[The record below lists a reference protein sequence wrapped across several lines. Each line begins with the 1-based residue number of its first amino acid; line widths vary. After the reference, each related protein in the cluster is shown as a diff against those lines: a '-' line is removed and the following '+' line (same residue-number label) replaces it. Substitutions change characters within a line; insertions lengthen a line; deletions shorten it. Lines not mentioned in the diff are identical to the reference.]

1 MTSIY
6 LLVTNPAV
14 IGSIAVV
21 RGGIHYGLLYIIL
34 IYKVIPLFL
43 SDYDISWLL
52 KYGLIRKDK
61 SGCSALLT
69 RTVANTQRQIGMFT
83 FVNKNSS
90 KYAKANRNVQLC

>member
-43 SDYDISWLL
+43 SDYDIS
-52 KYGLIRKDK
+52 
-61 SGCSALLT
+61 
-69 RTVANTQRQIGMFT
+69 
-83 FVNKNSS
+83 
-90 KYAKANRNVQLC
+90 